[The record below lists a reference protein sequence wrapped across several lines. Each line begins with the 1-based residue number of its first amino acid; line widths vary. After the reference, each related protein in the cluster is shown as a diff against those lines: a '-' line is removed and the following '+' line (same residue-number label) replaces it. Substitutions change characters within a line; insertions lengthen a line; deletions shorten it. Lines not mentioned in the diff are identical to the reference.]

1 MVAKTKTPRKKTVK
15 KIRKK
20 EEKKAKK
27 VDIGIDVKI
36 PENRCEDKNCPF
48 HGKLA
53 VRGQIITGIVVSD
66 KMDRS
71 VVVQR
76 EYMRYIKKYERSE
89 KRTRK
94 YLAHLP
100 LCIKAHVGN
109 EVKIME
115 CRPLSKTIS
124 YVVIESN

>member
-1 MVAKTKTPRKKTVK
+1 MVAEKKTSRKKITK

-20 EEKKAKK
+20 EKGPKKI
-27 VDIGIDVKI
+27 DIGIDVKI
-36 PENRCEDKNCPF
+36 PEDRCEDKNCPF
-48 HGKLA
+48 HGRLA
-53 VRGQIITGIVVSD
+53 VRGQIIDGIVVSD

-71 VVVQR
+71 IVVQR
-76 EYMRYIKKYERSE
+76 EHMRYIKKYERSE

-100 LCIKAHVGN
+100 PCVKAHVGN
-109 EVKIME
+109 KVKIME

>member
-1 MVAKTKTPRKKTVK
+1 MVAKTKTPRKKTVR

-27 VDIGIDVKI
+27 IDIGIDVKI
-36 PENRCEDKNCPF
+36 PEAICEDKNCPF
-48 HGKLA
+48 HGRLA
-53 VRGQIITGIVVSD
+53 VRGHIINGIVVSD
-66 KMDRS
+66 KMDKS

-76 EYMRYIKKYERSE
+76 EYMKHIKKYERSE

-100 LCIKAHVGN
+100 PCVKAHVGN
-109 EVKIME
+109 KVKIME